1 MRHGDATGSCHN
13 LAQQQSQPQQPPVTQ
28 PSALP
33 AVCSAVAPSV
43 NGSYREDAGSQPPA
57 DPYFYYASL
66 PLRRSHYRHS
76 FLNANY
82 SRTLPR
88 SINHYGYSS
97 KEQTYLMQDRNSRVS
112 PLYRQEYISGGERYV
127 VPTFTGL
134 LGLGEVLQ
142 QYSGTRRREHGGASI
157 LSSIGASYA
166 VTISDSDEDAD

>member
-1 MRHGDATGSCHN
+1 MRHVDAVDSCHN
-13 LAQQQSQPQQPPVTQ
+13 LAQQQPQPQQTSTVQ
-28 PSALP
+28 PNVLQ

-97 KEQTYLMQDRNSRVS
+97 KEQTYLMQDHNSKVS
-112 PLYRQEYISGGERYV
+112 PLYRQEYISGGDRYV

-142 QYSGTRRREHGGASI
+142 QYSGSHRREHGAASI

-166 VTISDSDEDAD
+166 VTTSDSDEEDF